1 MKIAK
6 KKCTTVKKVFNFL
19 DDYTIQEGT
28 TLLKNTGGESV
39 KINSLKFSLLLEYC
53 TNTHNQ

>member
-1 MKIAK
+1 MKIAINARASRNS
-6 KKCTTVKKVFNFL
+6 VFKFS